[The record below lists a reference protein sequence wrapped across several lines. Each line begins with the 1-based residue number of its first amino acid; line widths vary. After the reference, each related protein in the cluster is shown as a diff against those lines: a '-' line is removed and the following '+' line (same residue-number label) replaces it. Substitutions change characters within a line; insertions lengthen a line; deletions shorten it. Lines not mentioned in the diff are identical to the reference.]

1 MSVYRQREKR
11 KSPRPV
17 RRRRTY
23 STVTWHS
30 IERDRFSP
38 SQSGDVVCFFSLRLR
53 SIVTRNSWTKV
64 FPKKDR
70 RTDATCRLVYQCY
83 KRRPNIPRWIRHLI
97 TWRVNTLKVGKCLIG
112 LLNLIVIDFNQNALF
127 LSDCIMMTWQNSK
140 TVNWRLITAL
150 SSRPAPP
157 LFHARMPNR
166 AKLSSMSS
174 GRRTAKK
181 KEKEEKKYFL
191 ACLMLLFF
199 VFFRSLWTEPFPSF
213 FCVCST
219 HTQTHMRSCFPSF
232 AVFF

>member
-38 SQSGDVVCFFSLRLR
+38 SQSGDVVCFFSRRLR

-70 RTDATCRLVYQCY
+70 RTDA
-83 KRRPNIPRWIRHLI
+83 

-199 VFFRSLWTEPFPSF
+199 VFFRSLWTEPFPFF
-213 FCVCST
+213 FCVYSRHT
-219 HTQTHMRSCFPSF
+219 HTHAFLFSIFRRFFLKKAIRVDYFRTFSVINVFSF
-232 AVFF
+232 L